1 QIERAVARLKFELG
15 CEQPAVLFVEERC
28 HLARRLAPPLRPAWI
43 LELPAVTSSGKMHVG
58 KGGTD
63 LLAVDGLRRAHRGA
77 GEASDETGGLG
88 VQGPEVLV
96 AAVGDRR
103 GARYAVTRKVR
114 HEVQIEGKLR
124 RTEPLEKRENEA
136 AVRSG
141 DKVVRVFDSR
151 VDDLLLDLVAPAGL
165 DAHGR
170 LARLLRG
177 NAGWRR
183 RKLGKRF
190 ELGQLLRPRR

>member
-1 QIERAVARLKFELG
+1 RVAARLG
-15 CEQPAVLFVEERC
+15 SG
-28 HLARRLAPPLRPAWI
+28 WI
-43 LELPAVTSSGKMHVG
+43 RELPAVASSGKMHVG
-58 KGGTD
+58 KCGTD

-77 GEASDETGGLG
+77 GEARDETGGLG

-96 AAVGDRR
+96 GAVGDRR

-151 VDDLLLDLVAPAGL
+151 STALKIDP
-165 DAHGR
+165 
-170 LARLLRG
+170 
-177 NAGWRR
+177 
-183 RKLGKRF
+183 
-190 ELGQLLRPRR
+190 